1 MVKGK
6 RLMQKVSRIL
16 LAVIIATATMFL
28 PMKAAYADDKFYVI
42 DEEFFMN
49 VFTLPPTSHGAF
61 LDDYDYLKTNAT
73 ILANPDAG
81 KVYSLYDRFGA
92 NISFFDY
99 HGEFNA
105 DVGAKDQIF
114 TWMVNGDTSFSIQ
127 KLIDLFNG
135 PPAHKTPTDTYNGRT
150 EVENSFKDPRYAIKS
165 SRGTVDFSGQFAT
178 HYGNYLF
185 ETTVKYPLLT
195 TGALL
200 DDGLSIK
207 ILDMMC
213 DDQSILKIFIDSTK
227 DVVLLIGVLGFMVRI
242 VSLFIQYSKGRAG
255 MKELGKNFGGFL
267 LAMLII
273 AMLVAQ
279 PTFPAKIAKSMVTA
293 TNSLINAGSSTLNTS
308 PISEGSDSSHIS
320 TAIIWDHAVMR
331 PWMKANLGLSS
342 YDEGNITTGSAPS
355 NTSWPVENDIKISV
369 PRGGSK
375 YESNIAAMWYS
386 IMNDYHI
393 ELDADARKQQLEA
406 SSDSKKSASSK
417 SIEQQITDQTFKWP
431 FAEKAKS
438 FLYVDSFRVIDTM
451 LNVNGDKGMLKM
463 FNPHPILG
471 ANHIIIVCL
480 VTICGLFI
488 WGWRKLL
495 IVVQLA
501 YATFNLFFIAFLA
514 LFKGDRSV
522 IPPLQ
527 AIWEAFKA
535 YISLSLYLVLVM
547 AVYAV
552 TIDTGFLGWI
562 MFILFSLAAY
572 RHSKNF
578 VKAENIEG
586 AVKKLGSGIKSM
598 TGRMRNRMRRKG

>member
-6 RLMQKVSRIL
+6 RLIQKVSRIL

>member
-6 RLMQKVSRIL
+6 RLMQKMSRIL

-61 LDDYDYLKTNAT
+61 LDDYNYLKTNVT

-438 FLYVDSFRVIDTM
+438 FLYVDSFRVID
-451 LNVNGDKGMLKM
+451 
-463 FNPHPILG
+463 
-471 ANHIIIVCL
+471 
-480 VTICGLFI
+480 
-488 WGWRKLL
+488 
-495 IVVQLA
+495 
-501 YATFNLFFIAFLA
+501 
-514 LFKGDRSV
+514 
-522 IPPLQ
+522 
-527 AIWEAFKA
+527 
-535 YISLSLYLVLVM
+535 LSL
-547 AVYAV
+547 
-552 TIDTGFLGWI
+552 IHI
-562 MFILFSLAAY
+562 
-572 RHSKNF
+572 
-578 VKAENIEG
+578 
-586 AVKKLGSGIKSM
+586 
-598 TGRMRNRMRRKG
+598 

>member
-6 RLMQKVSRIL
+6 RLMQKASRIL

-463 FNPHPILG
+463 FNPRPILG

>member
-6 RLMQKVSRIL
+6 RLMQKMSRIL

-61 LDDYDYLKTNAT
+61 LDDYNYLKTNVT

>member
-6 RLMQKVSRIL
+6 QLMQKASRIL

>member
-6 RLMQKVSRIL
+6 QLMQKAVRVL
-16 LAVIIATATMFL
+16 LAIIIATATMFL
-28 PMKAAYADDKFYVI
+28 PVKAAYADDKFYVI

-331 PWMKANLGLSS
+331 PWMEANLGLSS

>member
-6 RLMQKVSRIL
+6 RLMQKASRIL

-213 DDQSILKIFIDSTK
+213 DDQSILKIFINSTK

-242 VSLFIQYSKGRAG
+242 ASLFIQYSKGRAG

>member
-255 MKELGKNFGGFL
+255 IKELGKNFGGFL

-369 PRGGSK
+369 PRGGGK
-375 YESNIAAMWYS
+375 YEANIAAMWYS

-451 LNVNGDKGMLKM
+451 LNVNGDKGILKM

>member
-6 RLMQKVSRIL
+6 RLMQKASRIL

-185 ETTVKYPLLT
+185 ETTVKYPLLA

-375 YESNIAAMWYS
+375 YEANIAAMWYS